1 MKYMNIQWKRIMRQK
16 GFTLMELLIVMVIL
30 SILVAIATG
39 AYASSTR
46 RGRDNRR
53 KNDLRSL
60 STALETYFSDKG
72 RYPTGTGGVIM
83 GCGAGDTGACPWGD
97 TTNGFKDQYG
107 TLYMVLMPE
116 DPVSTQTY
124 YYVSAGTSYQIYAK
138 LENDND
144 AGDGVDQAGYAGTNC
159 SQVSIVEC
167 TYGIASSNTKP

>member
-1 MKYMNIQWKRIMRQK
+1 MNIFRKTRQQ

-60 STALETYFSDKG
+60 STALETYYGDKG

-83 GCGAGDTGACPWGD
+83 GCGSGDTSACPWGD
-97 TTNGFKDQYG
+97 TVNGFKDQYG
-107 TLYMVLMPE
+107 TLYMVLMPQ
-116 DPVSTQTY
+116 DPLTSQQTY
-124 YYVSAGTSYQIYAK
+124 YYESSGTSYKIYAK
-138 LENDND
+138 LENLND
-144 AGDGVDQAGYAGTNC
+144 AGDGVDQNGYAGTDC
-159 SQVSIVEC
+159 SITSTVEC
-167 TYGIASSNTKP
+167 TYGITSSNVKL